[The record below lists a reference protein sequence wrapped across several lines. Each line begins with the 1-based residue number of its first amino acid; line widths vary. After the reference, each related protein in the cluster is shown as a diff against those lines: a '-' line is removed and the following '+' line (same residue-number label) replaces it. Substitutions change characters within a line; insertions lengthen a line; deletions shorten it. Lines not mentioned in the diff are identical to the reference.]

1 MAWSYRKRIKIVPGV
16 HLNFSKRGISTS
28 IGIKGASLN
37 FSSSGTRL
45 NTSVLGFSNSYKI
58 SSSSSQRS
66 KQPQSYPLPVPD
78 YNQNLSDNIFSAD
91 VHEITSQDMS
101 GIKESILVAQRQKTE
116 LETDLKKI
124 KKALTF
130 SKTKKIV
137 SYILIYGFIDKK
149 VIQTINQDI
158 IAQKEAIIETQ
169 IVIDNSAINI
179 DVQFDDPTKRKYDRF
194 YNAFKNLSKSHRI
207 WDITGA
213 HFQDRVAARSNAS
226 TLVNRREIKLGLKS
240 LPIIKS
246 NYEALYFQNING
258 ADFYFYPTFVMMFT
272 NNQNFAI
279 IGIDELNLISTSV
292 SFTETS
298 SVPRDSKIIRKTWAK
313 VNKNGTPDKRF
324 KNNYQIPVVQYGRI
338 NLSTST
344 GVNEEY
350 QMSNYEFTQEFG
362 DAFKEY
368 KILCKSIGTSSY

>member
-28 IGIKGASLN
+28 IGPRGAILN

-45 NTSVLGFSNSYKI
+45 NTSVLGFSNSYQI
-58 SSSSSQRS
+58 SGSSSSQS
-66 KQPQSYPLPVPD
+66 PQPQSQPLLVPD
-78 YNQNLSDNIFSAD
+78 YHRNLCDNIFSAD

-124 KKALTF
+124 KKALSF
-130 SKTKKIV
+130 SKTKKVV
-137 SYILIYGFIDKK
+137 SYMLIYGFINKK
-149 VIQTINQDI
+149 FVEKINQDI
-158 IAQKEAIIETQ
+158 TAQKEAIMQTK

-179 DVQFDDPTKRKYDRF
+179 DVQFDDPTKRKYERF
-194 YNAFKNLSKSHRI
+194 YKAFKNLSSSHRI

-226 TLVNRREIKLGLKS
+226 TLVNRREIKIGLKS

-258 ADFYFYPTFVMMFT
+258 ADLYFYPTFILMYT

-279 IGIDELNLISTSV
+279 IGIDELNLMTTSV

-338 NLSTST
+338 HLSTST
-344 GVNEEY
+344 GVKEEY
-350 QMSNYEFTQEFG
+350 QMSNFEFTKEFG
-362 DAFKEY
+362 DAFQEY
-368 KILCKSIGTSSY
+368 KNLCRAVQMAN

>member
-28 IGIKGASLN
+28 IGVRGASLN

-45 NTSVLGFSNSYKI
+45 NTNVLGFSNSYKI
-58 SSSSSQRS
+58 SGSPASRS
-66 KQPQSYPLPVPD
+66 PQPQSHPLPVHD
-78 YNQNLSDNIFSAD
+78 YSRNLSDNIFSAD
-91 VHEITSQDMS
+91 IHEITSQDMS
-101 GIKESILVAQRQKTE
+101 GIKESILVAQRQKIE
-116 LETDLKKI
+116 LEADLKKI
-124 KKALTF
+124 KKALSF
-130 SKTKKIV
+130 SNTKKII
-137 SYILIYGFIDKK
+137 SYMLIYGFINKK
-149 VIQTINQDI
+149 IVEKINQDI
-158 IAQKEAIIETQ
+158 TAQKEAIIETQ

-179 DVQFDDPTKRKYDRF
+179 DVQFDDPIKRKYERF
-194 YNAFKNLSKSHRI
+194 YNAFKNLSTSHRI
-207 WDITGA
+207 WDITGV
-213 HFQDRVAARSNAS
+213 HFQNRVAARSNAS
-226 TLVNRREIKLGLKS
+226 TLVNRREIKVGLRS
-240 LPIIKS
+240 LSIIKS

-258 ADFYFYPTFVMMFT
+258 ADLYFYPTFILMFT

-338 NLSTST
+338 HLSTST

-362 DAFKEY
+362 DAFQEY
-368 KILCKSIGTSSY
+368 KNLCRAIDITN

>member
-28 IGIKGASLN
+28 IGVKGASLN

-45 NTSVLGFSNSYKI
+45 NTSVLGFSNSYQI
-58 SSSSSQRS
+58 SGSSSSRS
-66 KQPQSYPLPVPD
+66 PQPQSQPLLVPD
-78 YNQNLSDNIFSAD
+78 YHRTLSDNIFSAD
-91 VHEITSQDMS
+91 VHEITSQGMS
-101 GIKESILVAQRQKTE
+101 GIKESILVAQRQKIE
-116 LETDLKKI
+116 LERDLKKI
-124 KKALTF
+124 KKALSF
-130 SKTKKIV
+130 SKTKKIA
-137 SYILIYGFIDKK
+137 SYILIYGFINKK
-149 VIQTINQDI
+149 VVQTINQDI
-158 IAQKEAIIETQ
+158 NAQKEAIIETK

-179 DVQFDDPTKRKYDRF
+179 DVQFDDPTKRKYERF
-194 YNAFKNLSKSHRI
+194 YNAFKNLSTSHHI

-213 HFQDRVAARSNAS
+213 HFQNRVAARSNAS
-226 TLVNRREIKLGLKS
+226 TLVNRRETKIGLKS
-240 LPIIKS
+240 LSIIKS

-258 ADFYFYPTFVMMFT
+258 ADFYFYPTFVIMYT

-279 IGIDELNLISTSV
+279 IGLDELNLMTTSV

-298 SVPRDSKIIRKTWAK
+298 SVPRDSKVIRKTWAK

-338 NLSTST
+338 HLSTST

-350 QMSNYEFTQEFG
+350 QISNFEFTKEFG
-362 DAFKEY
+362 DAFQEY
-368 KILCKSIGTSSY
+368 KNLCRVIDRMN

>member
-28 IGIKGASLN
+28 IGVKGASLN

-45 NTSVLGFSNSYKI
+45 NTSVLGFSNSYQI
-58 SSSSSQRS
+58 SGSSSSRS
-66 KQPQSYPLPVPD
+66 PQPQSQPLPVPD
-78 YNQNLSDNIFSAD
+78 FHRNLSDNIFSAD

-101 GIKESILVAQRQKTE
+101 GIKESILVAQKQKIE
-116 LETDLKKI
+116 LERDLKKI
-124 KKALTF
+124 KKALSF
-130 SKTKKIV
+130 SKTKKIA
-137 SYILIYGFIDKK
+137 SYILIYGFINKK
-149 VIQTINQDI
+149 VVQTINQDI
-158 IAQKEAIIETQ
+158 NAQKEAINETK

-179 DVQFDDPTKRKYDRF
+179 DVQFDDPTKRKYERF
-194 YNAFKNLSKSHRI
+194 YNAFKNLSTSHRI

-213 HFQDRVAARSNAS
+213 HYQDRVAARSNAS
-226 TLVNRREIKLGLKS
+226 TLVNRRETKLGLKS

-258 ADFYFYPTFVMMFT
+258 ADLYFYPTFVIMYT

-279 IGIDELNLISTSV
+279 IGLDELNLMTTSV
-292 SFTETS
+292 NFTETS

-338 NLSTST
+338 HLSTST

-350 QMSNYEFTQEFG
+350 QMSNFEFTKEFG
-362 DAFKEY
+362 DAFQEY
-368 KILCKSIGTSSY
+368 KNLCRAIEMTN

>member
-28 IGIKGASLN
+28 IGVRGASLN

-45 NTSVLGFSNSYKI
+45 NTSVLGFSNSYQI
-58 SSSSSQRS
+58 SGSSSSRS
-66 KQPQSYPLPVPD
+66 PQPQSQPLPVPD
-78 YNQNLSDNIFSAD
+78 FHPNLSDNIFSAD

-101 GIKESILVAQRQKTE
+101 GIKESILVAQRQKIE
-116 LETDLKKI
+116 LEKDLKKI
-124 KKALTF
+124 KKALSF
-130 SKTKKIV
+130 SKTKKIA
-137 SYILIYGFIDKK
+137 SYILIYGFINKK
-149 VIQTINQDI
+149 VVQTINQNI
-158 IAQKEAIIETQ
+158 NAQKEAIIETK

-179 DVQFDDPTKRKYDRF
+179 DVQFDDPTKRKYERF
-194 YNAFKNLSKSHRI
+194 YNAFKNLSTSHRI

-226 TLVNRREIKLGLKS
+226 TLVNRREAKLGVKS

-258 ADFYFYPTFVMMFT
+258 ADLYFYPTFVIMYT

-279 IGIDELNLISTSV
+279 IGLDELSLMTTSV

-298 SVPRDSKIIRKTWAK
+298 SVPRDSKVIRKTWAK

-338 NLSTST
+338 HLSTST

-350 QMSNYEFTQEFG
+350 QMSNFEFTKEFG
-362 DAFKEY
+362 DAFQEY
-368 KILCKSIGTSSY
+368 KNLCRATEMTN